1 MKISEYLNEEFAR
14 KKLRLLAALQG
25 IWVGNLH
32 KTWYVAA
39 CIAGRSSTIIYYWN
53 EKQKNWPGKIF
64 MALFSECVWSL

>member
-32 KTWYVAA
+32 KT
-39 CIAGRSSTIIYYWN
+39 
-53 EKQKNWPGKIF
+53 
-64 MALFSECVWSL
+64 